1 MFFMRGQLE
10 HLSVTLN
17 PFLWQ
22 STESSP
28 RWPPSIVPIDLGAE
42 RYIQLF

>member
-1 MFFMRGQLE
+1 MFFTRGELE
-10 HLSVTLN
+10 DLSITLN

-28 RWPPSIVPIDLGAE
+28 RWPPSLVPIDLGAG
-42 RYIQLF
+42 RHI

>member
-1 MFFMRGQLE
+1 MFSMRGQLE
-10 HLSVTLN
+10 HLSITLN

-28 RWPPSIVPIDLGAE
+28 RWPPSLVLIDLGAV
-42 RYIQLF
+42 RHI

>member
-1 MFFMRGQLE
+1 MSFMRGVLE
-10 HLSVTLN
+10 HLSITLN

-28 RWPPSIVPIDLGAE
+28 TWPPSLVPIDQGAE
-42 RYIQLF
+42 RHIQLF